1 MWCGTEFAE
10 KIEMERKD
18 WTDEVE
24 ERRKKMN
31 GDEWKEERKKNW
43 IEKDKDKQNV
53 FAYFS

>member
-1 MWCGTEFAE
+1 
-10 KIEMERKD
+10 MERKD